1 MGIEG
6 KDFQGLNFAGA
17 NSLELAR
24 VQVAQ
29 ARADAVKNNQ
39 ITNKTSVL
47 ATANENNVQAAKIN
61 DAATQFEALLL
72 HQMFQSMWSTVSSEG
87 MLSNS
92 KEEQY
97 YRDMLTEGLA
107 NSVAKGQGIGIKEV
121 IAKEMYKTQGTE
133 KTRK

>member
-29 ARADAVKNNQ
+29 AKVDAARNSQ
-39 ITNKTSVL
+39 IANKSSVL
-47 ATANENNVQAAKIN
+47 AASKQDNVQVAKVN

-87 MLSNS
+87 MLSSS